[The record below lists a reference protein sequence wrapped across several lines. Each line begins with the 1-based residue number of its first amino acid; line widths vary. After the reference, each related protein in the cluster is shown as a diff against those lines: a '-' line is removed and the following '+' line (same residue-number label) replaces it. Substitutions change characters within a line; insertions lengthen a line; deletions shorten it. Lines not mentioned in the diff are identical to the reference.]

1 MWTTLL
7 CLGLFREELQFRMD
21 KSEYNLKIEE
31 LKTAMHAHDF
41 EKAVDVADSLDIK
54 KIRDNNLLSLIAD
67 AYELTGDNE
76 QAKKILLMAYENTN
90 TGRQLAY
97 RLCLISIKLKELD
110 EANEF
115 YQDFIEMAPRDSA
128 RFILKYKMAKA
139 KKKPVEE
146 LIKILEDYVN
156 IDMEEK
162 WAYELAKL
170 YDVAGEGE
178 KCVNMCDEISLWF
191 AEGKY
196 VVKAMDLKKKYE
208 SLTSTQ
214 QDNYNKKSENKSKE
228 QEEKKAS
235 TQELMDKIM
244 EKTSI
249 KSRIDEAVKEA
260 NERKAESKTIEE
272 VTGTEKNIDKIKA
285 VGKEAADTESF
296 DFPEINESVVE
307 EIKPYDDIE
316 GATIDVNSMTHP
328 QEVEEIKIPGISDD
342 LNELESDSSDKAE
355 AEKEDVVA
363 KTDKEKKRLKLRPFS
378 VKPKKTENPLKEDK
392 KVEAPVNAKVPLE
405 EDEDFKLINPDDV
418 SKVEEPVIDD
428 LGEDTTETV
437 DMEFDED
444 MDMVMKSDEEK
455 EDILNVD
462 DVEDILHQLQARGIL
477 KAETVNSAVSI
488 IENVR
493 ETKKES
499 KEEKP
504 DEKDV
509 STLDRWQEDNVEVE
523 KPLEKEQTSVEDNTS
538 DNEKKEQTSVED
550 NTSDNEEN
558 KASQVE
564 IPDLEEIPDEVED
577 LPEEPEKEEVEIT
590 ENQDASELEVIESQE
605 EEPEVDIEKIAES
618 IPDIEEIQ
626 VAEEAQPEEIPS
638 EQEVAENVQKEA
650 SETAED
656 LGKTAIFTIPKADI
670 ETGNNTGEVVVDEEL
685 PNIDAPEIDLE
696 TGIPEQDLCE
706 DTKNA
711 EESTENENA
720 ESVDAEKSES
730 AENEEAVQ
738 EEPAQD
744 NSIDLDIH
752 STKDLSAKVEVI
764 SGTDWEQPEYE
775 EKLEEE
781 EEQLEGAKEEAE
793 EGTPERTSEGELLN
807 RILNKNNEEIPEPEL
822 VATEEELSVFKNF
835 FNVEG
840 LEDNIQEVVKE
851 LIAGY
856 TPNGK
861 STDGN
866 VVILGEEKTGKT
878 SLAVEI
884 IKLVNKKRGRRNR
897 RLAKIDATAL
907 NKRGFRNSLNK
918 LLGSDLIVENAE
930 KLGAMILS
938 EVVDVSGMFTDDML
952 IILEGETEPMEKM
965 LKDSPRL
972 SKVFNHVIRI
982 KQYDIKE
989 WVEYGKR
996 YAKDKGYVMEE
1007 LASLAFYKA
1016 IDDYF
1021 GEHKGIGR
1029 ADVEKLVDTAIA
1041 NSHKLGRKLSGLFSS
1056 NKNDDGLY
1064 ILIESDFIF

>member
-1 MWTTLL
+1 
-7 CLGLFREELQFRMD
+7 MD

-170 YDVAGEGE
+170 YDIAGEGE

-392 KVEAPVNAKVPLE
+392 KVEAPVNTNVPLE

-504 DEKDV
+504 DEKEV

-523 KPLEKEQTSVEDNTS
+523 KPLE
-538 DNEKKEQTSVED
+538 KEQTSVED

-706 DTKNA
+706 DIKNA

-730 AENEEAVQ
+730 TENEEAVQ

-744 NSIDLDIH
+744 NSINLDIH

-781 EEQLEGAKEEAE
+781 EEQLEVAKEEAE

>member
-1 MWTTLL
+1 
-7 CLGLFREELQFRMD
+7 MD

-31 LKTAMHAHDF
+31 LKAAMHAHDF

-128 RFILKYKMAKA
+128 RYILKYKMAKA
-139 KKKPVEE
+139 ENKPVEE
-146 LIKILEDYVN
+146 LIRILEDYVN

-170 YDVAGEGE
+170 YDIAGEGE

-272 VTGTEKNIDKIKA
+272 VTGTEKNTDKIKV
-285 VGKEAADTESF
+285 VGKEVADTESF

-355 AEKEDVVA
+355 AEKEDVVT
-363 KTDKEKKRLKLRPFS
+363 KTDKEKKRLKLKPFS

-392 KVEAPVNAKVPLE
+392 KVEAPVNAKVTLE
-405 EDEDFKLINPDDV
+405 EDKDFKLINPDDV

-444 MDMVMKSDEEK
+444 MDMVMKSDEKK

-538 DNEKKEQTSVED
+538 DNEEKEQTSVED

-577 LPEEPEKEEVEIT
+577 LPEEPEKEEVETT

-626 VAEEAQPEEIPS
+626 VAEEAQTEEIPS

-650 SETAED
+650 SEIAED

-685 PNIDAPEIDLE
+685 PNIDEPEIDLE
-696 TGIPEQDLCE
+696 TGIPEPDLGE

-730 AENEEAVQ
+730 TENEEAVQ

-744 NSIDLDIH
+744 NSINLDIH

-781 EEQLEGAKEEAE
+781 EEQLEVAKEEAE

>member
-1 MWTTLL
+1 
-7 CLGLFREELQFRMD
+7 MD

-31 LKTAMHAHDF
+31 LKATMHAHDF

-170 YDVAGEGE
+170 YDIAGEGE

-296 DFPEINESVVE
+296 DFPEINESAVE

-355 AEKEDVVA
+355 AEKEDVVT
-363 KTDKEKKRLKLRPFS
+363 KTDKEKKRLKLKPFS

-392 KVEAPVNAKVPLE
+392 KVEAPVNAKVTLE
-405 EDEDFKLINPDDV
+405 EDKDFKLINPDDV

-504 DEKDV
+504 DEKEV

-577 LPEEPEKEEVEIT
+577 LPEEPEKEEVETT

-626 VAEEAQPEEIPS
+626 LAEEAQPEEIPS

-685 PNIDAPEIDLE
+685 PNIDEPEIDLE
-696 TGIPEQDLCE
+696 TGIPEPDLGK

-730 AENEEAVQ
+730 TENEEAVQ

-744 NSIDLDIH
+744 NSINLDIH

-781 EEQLEGAKEEAE
+781 EEQLEVAKEEAE

>member
-1 MWTTLL
+1 
-7 CLGLFREELQFRMD
+7 MD

-170 YDVAGEGE
+170 YDIAGEGE

-428 LGEDTTETV
+428 LGEDTTEPV

-504 DEKDV
+504 DEKEV

-577 LPEEPEKEEVEIT
+577 LPEEPEKEEVETT

-730 AENEEAVQ
+730 TENEEAVQ
-738 EEPAQD
+738 EELAQD
-744 NSIDLDIH
+744 NSINLDIH

-781 EEQLEGAKEEAE
+781 EEQLEVAKEEAE

-897 RLAKIDATAL
+897 RLATIDATAL

>member
-1 MWTTLL
+1 
-7 CLGLFREELQFRMD
+7 MD

-31 LKTAMHAHDF
+31 LKAAMHAHDF

-170 YDVAGEGE
+170 YDIAGEGE

-272 VTGTEKNIDKIKA
+272 VTDTEKNIDKIKV
-285 VGKEAADTESF
+285 VGKEAADTDSF

-392 KVEAPVNAKVPLE
+392 KVEAPVNAKVTLE
-405 EDEDFKLINPDDV
+405 EDKDFKLINPDDV

-504 DEKDV
+504 DEKEV

-577 LPEEPEKEEVEIT
+577 LPEEPEKEEVETT

-626 VAEEAQPEEIPS
+626 LAEEAQPEEIPS

-685 PNIDAPEIDLE
+685 PNIDEPEIDLE
-696 TGIPEQDLCE
+696 TGIPEPDLGK

-730 AENEEAVQ
+730 TENEEAVQ

-744 NSIDLDIH
+744 NSINLDIH

-781 EEQLEGAKEEAE
+781 EEQLEVAKEEAE

>member
-1 MWTTLL
+1 
-7 CLGLFREELQFRMD
+7 MD

-170 YDVAGEGE
+170 YDIAGEGE

-249 KSRIDEAVKEA
+249 KSRIDEAVKKA

-272 VTGTEKNIDKIKA
+272 VTGTEKNIDKIKV

-363 KTDKEKKRLKLRPFS
+363 KTEKEKKRLKLRPFS

-392 KVEAPVNAKVPLE
+392 KVEAPVNANVPLE

-509 STLDRWQEDNVEVE
+509 STLDRWQEDNVEVD

-538 DNEKKEQTSVED
+538 DNEEKEQTSVED
-550 NTSDNEEN
+550 NTSDKEEN

-577 LPEEPEKEEVEIT
+577 LSEEPEKEEVETT

-696 TGIPEQDLCE
+696 TGIPEQDLGE

-730 AENEEAVQ
+730 TENEEAVQ

-744 NSIDLDIH
+744 NSINLDIH

-781 EEQLEGAKEEAE
+781 EEQLEVAKEEAE

>member
-1 MWTTLL
+1 
-7 CLGLFREELQFRMD
+7 MD

-170 YDVAGEGE
+170 YDIAGEGE

-272 VTGTEKNIDKIKA
+272 VTGTEKNIDKIKV

-342 LNELESDSSDKAE
+342 LNGLESDSSDKAE

-363 KTDKEKKRLKLRPFS
+363 KTEKEKKRLKLRPFS

-392 KVEAPVNAKVPLE
+392 KVEASVNANVPLE

-504 DEKDV
+504 DEKEV

-538 DNEKKEQTSVED
+538 DNEEKEQTSVED

-577 LPEEPEKEEVEIT
+577 LPEEPEKEEVETT

-696 TGIPEQDLCE
+696 TGIPEPDLGE

-730 AENEEAVQ
+730 TENEEAVQ
-738 EEPAQD
+738 EEPAQEEPAQD
-744 NSIDLDIH
+744 NSINLDIH

-781 EEQLEGAKEEAE
+781 EEQLELAKEEAE

>member
-1 MWTTLL
+1 
-7 CLGLFREELQFRMD
+7 MD

-170 YDVAGEGE
+170 YDIAGEGE

-355 AEKEDVVA
+355 AETEDVVA

-392 KVEAPVNAKVPLE
+392 KVEAPVNTNVPLE

-504 DEKDV
+504 DEKEV

-523 KPLEKEQTSVEDNTS
+523 KPLEKEQTLVEDNTS
-538 DNEKKEQTSVED
+538 DNEEKEQTSVED

-577 LPEEPEKEEVEIT
+577 LPEEPEKEEVETT

-744 NSIDLDIH
+744 NSINLDIH

-781 EEQLEGAKEEAE
+781 EEQLEVAKEEAE

>member
-1 MWTTLL
+1 
-7 CLGLFREELQFRMD
+7 MD

-170 YDVAGEGE
+170 YDIAGEGE

-260 NERKAESKTIEE
+260 NERKAESKTVEE

>member
-1 MWTTLL
+1 
-7 CLGLFREELQFRMD
+7 MD

-170 YDVAGEGE
+170 YDIAGEGE

-307 EIKPYDDIE
+307 EIKPYDEIE

-342 LNELESDSSDKAE
+342 VSKPESDSSDKAE

-392 KVEAPVNAKVPLE
+392 KVEASVNTNVPLE

-428 LGEDTTETV
+428 LGEDTTEPV

-504 DEKDV
+504 DEKEV

-523 KPLEKEQTSVEDNTS
+523 EPLEKEQTSVEDNTS
-538 DNEKKEQTSVED
+538 GNEKKEQTSVED

-577 LPEEPEKEEVEIT
+577 LPEEPEKEEVETT

-696 TGIPEQDLCE
+696 TGIPEQDLGE

-730 AENEEAVQ
+730 TENEEAVQ

-744 NSIDLDIH
+744 NSINLDIH

-781 EEQLEGAKEEAE
+781 EEQLEVAKEEAE

>member
-1 MWTTLL
+1 
-7 CLGLFREELQFRMD
+7 MD

-170 YDVAGEGE
+170 YDIAGEGE

-328 QEVEEIKIPGISDD
+328 QEVEEIKIPGISDE

-392 KVEAPVNAKVPLE
+392 KVEAPVNTKVPLE

-428 LGEDTTETV
+428 LGEDTTEPV

-577 LPEEPEKEEVEIT
+577 LPEEPEKEEVETT

-730 AENEEAVQ
+730 TENEEAVQ

-744 NSIDLDIH
+744 NSINLDIH

-781 EEQLEGAKEEAE
+781 EEQLEVAKEEAE

>member
-1 MWTTLL
+1 
-7 CLGLFREELQFRMD
+7 MD

-139 KKKPVEE
+139 NKKPVEE

-170 YDVAGEGE
+170 YDIAGEGE

-260 NERKAESKTIEE
+260 NKRKAESKTVEE

-392 KVEAPVNAKVPLE
+392 KVEAPVNTKVPLE

-428 LGEDTTETV
+428 LGEDTTEPV

-504 DEKDV
+504 DEKEV

-523 KPLEKEQTSVEDNTS
+523 KPLE
-538 DNEKKEQTSVED
+538 KEQTSVED

-577 LPEEPEKEEVEIT
+577 LPEEPEKEEVETT

-605 EEPEVDIEKIAES
+605 EEPDVDIEKIAES

-730 AENEEAVQ
+730 TENEEAVQ

-744 NSIDLDIH
+744 NSINLDIH

-781 EEQLEGAKEEAE
+781 EEQLEVAKEEAE

>member
-1 MWTTLL
+1 
-7 CLGLFREELQFRMD
+7 MD

-170 YDVAGEGE
+170 YDIAGEGE

-260 NERKAESKTIEE
+260 NKRKAESKTIEE

-355 AEKEDVVA
+355 ADKEDVIA

-378 VKPKKTENPLKEDK
+378 VKPKKTENSLKEDK

-428 LGEDTTETV
+428 LGEDTTEPV

-538 DNEKKEQTSVED
+538 DNEEKEQTSVEDNTSDNEKKEQTSVED

-577 LPEEPEKEEVEIT
+577 LPEEPEKEEVETT

-685 PNIDAPEIDLE
+685 PNIDAAEIDLE

-744 NSIDLDIH
+744 NSINLDIH

-781 EEQLEGAKEEAE
+781 EEQLEVAKEEAE

>member
-1 MWTTLL
+1 
-7 CLGLFREELQFRMD
+7 MD
-21 KSEYNLKIEE
+21 KSEYNLKMEE

-139 KKKPVEE
+139 NKKPVEE

-538 DNEKKEQTSVED
+538 DNEEKEQTSVEDNTLDNEKKEQTSVED

-577 LPEEPEKEEVEIT
+577 LPEEPEKEEVETT

-730 AENEEAVQ
+730 TENEEAVQ
-738 EEPAQD
+738 EELAQD
-744 NSIDLDIH
+744 NSINLDIH

-781 EEQLEGAKEEAE
+781 EEQLEVAKEEAE

>member
-1 MWTTLL
+1 
-7 CLGLFREELQFRMD
+7 MD

-170 YDVAGEGE
+170 YDIAGEGE

-260 NERKAESKTIEE
+260 NERKAESKTVEE

-316 GATIDVNSMTHP
+316 GATIDVNSITHP

-392 KVEAPVNAKVPLE
+392 KVEAPVNTNVPLE

-428 LGEDTTETV
+428 LGEDTTEPV

-538 DNEKKEQTSVED
+538 DNEEKEQTSVED

-626 VAEEAQPEEIPS
+626 VAEEAQPEENPS

-711 EESTENENA
+711 EESTESENA

-744 NSIDLDIH
+744 NSINLDIH

-781 EEQLEGAKEEAE
+781 EEQLEVAKEEAE

>member
-1 MWTTLL
+1 
-7 CLGLFREELQFRMD
+7 MD

-170 YDVAGEGE
+170 YDIAGEGE

-260 NERKAESKTIEE
+260 NERKAESKTVEE

-355 AEKEDVVA
+355 AEKEDVVT

-392 KVEAPVNAKVPLE
+392 KVEAPVNTNVPLE

-428 LGEDTTETV
+428 LGEDTTEPV

-509 STLDRWQEDNVEVE
+509 STLDRCQEDNVEVE

-538 DNEKKEQTSVED
+538 DNEEKEQTSVEDNTLDNEKKEQTSVED

-577 LPEEPEKEEVEIT
+577 LPEEPEKEEVETT

-730 AENEEAVQ
+730 TENEEAVQ

-744 NSIDLDIH
+744 NSINLDIH

-781 EEQLEGAKEEAE
+781 EEQLEVAKEEAE

>member
-1 MWTTLL
+1 
-7 CLGLFREELQFRMD
+7 MD

-170 YDVAGEGE
+170 YDIAGEGE

-316 GATIDVNSMTHP
+316 GATIDVNRMTHP

-342 LNELESDSSDKAE
+342 VNELESDSSDKAE

-392 KVEAPVNAKVPLE
+392 KVEAPVNTKVPLE

-428 LGEDTTETV
+428 LGEDTTEPV

-504 DEKDV
+504 DEKEV

-577 LPEEPEKEEVEIT
+577 LPEEPEKEEVETT

-706 DTKNA
+706 DIKNA

-730 AENEEAVQ
+730 TENEEAVQ

-744 NSIDLDIH
+744 NSINLDIH

-781 EEQLEGAKEEAE
+781 EEQLEVAKEEAE

>member
-1 MWTTLL
+1 
-7 CLGLFREELQFRMD
+7 MD

-170 YDVAGEGE
+170 YDIAGEGE

-342 LNELESDSSDKAE
+342 VSKPESDSSDKAE

-577 LPEEPEKEEVEIT
+577 LPEEPEKEEVETT

-696 TGIPEQDLCE
+696 TGIPEPDLGE

-711 EESTENENA
+711 EESTENVNA

-730 AENEEAVQ
+730 TENEEAVQ

-744 NSIDLDIH
+744 NSINLDIH

-781 EEQLEGAKEEAE
+781 EEQLELAKEEAE

>member
-1 MWTTLL
+1 
-7 CLGLFREELQFRMD
+7 MD

-170 YDVAGEGE
+170 YDIAGEGE

-260 NERKAESKTIEE
+260 NERKAESKTVEE

-355 AEKEDVVA
+355 AEKEDVVT

-392 KVEAPVNAKVPLE
+392 KVEAPVNTNVPLE

-428 LGEDTTETV
+428 LGEDTTEPV

-538 DNEKKEQTSVED
+538 DNEEKEQTSVEDNTLDNEKKEQTSVED

-577 LPEEPEKEEVEIT
+577 LPEEPEKEEVETT

-744 NSIDLDIH
+744 NSINLDIH

-781 EEQLEGAKEEAE
+781 EEQLEVAKEEAE

>member
-1 MWTTLL
+1 
-7 CLGLFREELQFRMD
+7 MD

-170 YDVAGEGE
+170 YDIAGEGE

-260 NERKAESKTIEE
+260 NERKAESKTVEE

-355 AEKEDVVA
+355 AEKEDVVT

-392 KVEAPVNAKVPLE
+392 KVEAPVNTNVPLE

-428 LGEDTTETV
+428 LGEDTTEPV

-538 DNEKKEQTSVED
+538 DNEEKEQTSVEDNTLDNEKKEQTSVED

-564 IPDLEEIPDEVED
+564 IP
-577 LPEEPEKEEVEIT
+577 
-590 ENQDASELEVIESQE
+590 ELEVIESQE

-730 AENEEAVQ
+730 TENEEAVQ

-744 NSIDLDIH
+744 NSINLDIH

-781 EEQLEGAKEEAE
+781 EEQLEVAKEEAE

>member
-1 MWTTLL
+1 
-7 CLGLFREELQFRMD
+7 MD

-97 RLCLISIKLKELD
+97 RLCLVSIKLKELD

-170 YDVAGEGE
+170 YDIAGEGE

-272 VTGTEKNIDKIKA
+272 VTDTEKNIDNIKV

-296 DFPEINESVVE
+296 GFPEINESVVE

-363 KTDKEKKRLKLRPFS
+363 KTDKEKKRLKLKPFS
-378 VKPKKTENPLKEDK
+378 VKPKKTENPLKEER
-392 KVEAPVNAKVPLE
+392 KVEAPVNTNVPLE

-418 SKVEEPVIDD
+418 STTEETAIDD
-428 LGEDTTETV
+428 SIKDTAEPV

-444 MDMVMKSDEEK
+444 MDMVMKSEEK
-455 EDILNVD
+455 KEDVLNVD

-493 ETKKES
+493 ETKKEP

-504 DEKDV
+504 AEKDV

-523 KPLEKEQTSVEDNTS
+523 KPLEKEQTPVEEKTS
-538 DNEKKEQTSVED
+538 DDEEKEQTSVED
-550 NTSDNEEN
+550 SISYNEEN
-558 KASQVE
+558 KAPQVE

-577 LPEEPEKEEVEIT
+577 LPEEPETEEVKAT
-590 ENQDASELEVIESQE
+590 ENQDVSESEVIESQE

-618 IPDIEEIQ
+618 IPDIEEVQI
-626 VAEEAQPEEIPS
+626 AEEVQQEEAPS
-638 EQEVAENVQKEA
+638 EQEVAETVQEED

-670 ETGNNTGEVVVDEEL
+670 ETNNKAGEVVVDEEL

-696 TGIPEQDLCE
+696 TGIPEPDLGE
-706 DTKNA
+706 DIKEA
-711 EESTENENA
+711 ETESTENEGA
-720 ESVDAEKSES
+720 ESVEAEKSENT
-730 AENEEAVQ
+730 ENEEADAVEAVQ
-738 EEPAQD
+738 EEPTQD
-744 NSIDLDIH
+744 NSINLDIH

-775 EKLEEE
+775 EELEEE
-781 EEQLEGAKEEAE
+781 EEQLEVAKEEAE
-793 EGTPERTSEGELLN
+793 SDAPERTSEGELLN

-866 VVILGEEKTGKT
+866 VIILGEEKTGKT

>member
-1 MWTTLL
+1 
-7 CLGLFREELQFRMD
+7 MD

-170 YDVAGEGE
+170 YDIAGEGE

-392 KVEAPVNAKVPLE
+392 KVEAPVNTNVPLE

-504 DEKDV
+504 DEKEV

-523 KPLEKEQTSVEDNTS
+523 KPLE
-538 DNEKKEQTSVED
+538 KEQTSVED

-781 EEQLEGAKEEAE
+781 EEQLEVAKEEAE

-1029 ADVEKLVDTAIA
+1029 ADVEKLVDSAIA

>member
-1 MWTTLL
+1 
-7 CLGLFREELQFRMD
+7 MD

-170 YDVAGEGE
+170 YDIAGEGE

-260 NERKAESKTIEE
+260 NERKAESKTVEE

-392 KVEAPVNAKVPLE
+392 KVEAPVNTNVPLE

-428 LGEDTTETV
+428 LGEDTTESV

-538 DNEKKEQTSVED
+538 DNEEKEQTSVED

-577 LPEEPEKEEVEIT
+577 LPEEPEKEEVETT

-696 TGIPEQDLCE
+696 TGIPEQDLGE

-730 AENEEAVQ
+730 TENEEAVQ
-738 EEPAQD
+738 D
-744 NSIDLDIH
+744 NSINLDIH

-781 EEQLEGAKEEAE
+781 EEQLEVAKEEAE

>member
-1 MWTTLL
+1 
-7 CLGLFREELQFRMD
+7 MD

-170 YDVAGEGE
+170 YDIAGEGE

-260 NERKAESKTIEE
+260 NERKAESKTVEE

-392 KVEAPVNAKVPLE
+392 KVEAPVNTNVPLE

-428 LGEDTTETV
+428 LGEDTTETG

-504 DEKDV
+504 DEKEV

-523 KPLEKEQTSVEDNTS
+523 KPLE
-538 DNEKKEQTSVED
+538 KEQTSVED

-781 EEQLEGAKEEAE
+781 EEQLEVAKEEAE

-866 VVILGEEKTGKT
+866 VVIIGEEKTGKT

>member
-1 MWTTLL
+1 
-7 CLGLFREELQFRMD
+7 MD

-31 LKTAMHAHDF
+31 LKAAMHAHDF

-170 YDVAGEGE
+170 YDIAGEGE

-272 VTGTEKNIDKIKA
+272 VTDTEKNIDKIKA

-296 DFPEINESVVE
+296 DFPEINESAVE

-392 KVEAPVNAKVPLE
+392 KVEAPVNAKVTLE
-405 EDEDFKLINPDDV
+405 EDKDFKLINPDDV

-428 LGEDTTETV
+428 LGEDTTEPV

-444 MDMVMKSDEEK
+444 MDMVMKSDEKK

-488 IENVR
+488 IENVER
-493 ETKKES
+493 LRKNLKKKS
-499 KEEKP
+499 
-504 DEKDV
+504 
-509 STLDRWQEDNVEVE
+509 LM
-523 KPLEKEQTSVEDNTS
+523 
-538 DNEKKEQTSVED
+538 KK
-550 NTSDNEEN
+550 
-558 KASQVE
+558 
-564 IPDLEEIPDEVED
+564 
-577 LPEEPEKEEVEIT
+577 
-590 ENQDASELEVIESQE
+590 
-605 EEPEVDIEKIAES
+605 
-618 IPDIEEIQ
+618 
-626 VAEEAQPEEIPS
+626 
-638 EQEVAENVQKEA
+638 
-650 SETAED
+650 
-656 LGKTAIFTIPKADI
+656 
-670 ETGNNTGEVVVDEEL
+670 
-685 PNIDAPEIDLE
+685 
-696 TGIPEQDLCE
+696 
-706 DTKNA
+706 
-711 EESTENENA
+711 
-720 ESVDAEKSES
+720 
-730 AENEEAVQ
+730 
-738 EEPAQD
+738 
-744 NSIDLDIH
+744 
-752 STKDLSAKVEVI
+752 
-764 SGTDWEQPEYE
+764 
-775 EKLEEE
+775 KL
-781 EEQLEGAKEEAE
+781 A
-793 EGTPERTSEGELLN
+793 LL
-807 RILNKNNEEIPEPEL
+807 
-822 VATEEELSVFKNF
+822 
-835 FNVEG
+835 
-840 LEDNIQEVVKE
+840 
-851 LIAGY
+851 
-856 TPNGK
+856 
-861 STDGN
+861 TDG
-866 VVILGEEKTGKT
+866 
-878 SLAVEI
+878 
-884 IKLVNKKRGRRNR
+884 RR
-897 RLAKIDATAL
+897 I
-907 NKRGFRNSLNK
+907 
-918 LLGSDLIVENAE
+918 
-930 KLGAMILS
+930 
-938 EVVDVSGMFTDDML
+938 
-952 IILEGETEPMEKM
+952 M
-965 LKDSPRL
+965 LK
-972 SKVFNHVIRI
+972 
-982 KQYDIKE
+982 
-989 WVEYGKR
+989 
-996 YAKDKGYVMEE
+996 
-1007 LASLAFYKA
+1007 
-1016 IDDYF
+1016 
-1021 GEHKGIGR
+1021 
-1029 ADVEKLVDTAIA
+1029 
-1041 NSHKLGRKLSGLFSS
+1041 
-1056 NKNDDGLY
+1056 
-1064 ILIESDFIF
+1064 

>member
-1 MWTTLL
+1 
-7 CLGLFREELQFRMD
+7 MD

-170 YDVAGEGE
+170 YDIAGEGE

-392 KVEAPVNAKVPLE
+392 KVEAPVNTNVPLE

-509 STLDRWQEDNVEVE
+509 STLDRWQEDNVEVD

-538 DNEKKEQTSVED
+538 DNEEKEQTSVED

-577 LPEEPEKEEVEIT
+577 LPEEPEKEEVETT

-696 TGIPEQDLCE
+696 TGIPEQDLGE

-730 AENEEAVQ
+730 TENEEAVQ

-744 NSIDLDIH
+744 NSINLDIH

-781 EEQLEGAKEEAE
+781 EEQLEVAKEEAE

>member
-1 MWTTLL
+1 
-7 CLGLFREELQFRMD
+7 MD

-170 YDVAGEGE
+170 YDIAGEGE

-307 EIKPYDDIE
+307 EIKPYDEIE

-342 LNELESDSSDKAE
+342 VSKPESDSSDKAE

-392 KVEAPVNAKVPLE
+392 KVEASVNTNVPLE

-418 SKVEEPVIDD
+418 SKVEEPVIDN
-428 LGEDTTETV
+428 LGEDTTEPV

-504 DEKDV
+504 DEKEV

-523 KPLEKEQTSVEDNTS
+523 KPLEKEQTSVEDNTSDNEKKEQTSVEDNTS

-577 LPEEPEKEEVEIT
+577 LPEEPEKEEVETT

-730 AENEEAVQ
+730 TENEEAVQ

-744 NSIDLDIH
+744 NSINLDIH

-781 EEQLEGAKEEAE
+781 EEQLEVAKEEAE

>member
-1 MWTTLL
+1 
-7 CLGLFREELQFRMD
+7 MD

-170 YDVAGEGE
+170 YDIAGEGE

-428 LGEDTTETV
+428 LGEDTTEPV

-504 DEKDV
+504 DEKEV

-523 KPLEKEQTSVEDNTS
+523 KPLEKEQTSVEDNIS
-538 DNEKKEQTSVED
+538 DNEEKEQTSVED

-577 LPEEPEKEEVEIT
+577 LPEEPEKEEVETT

-605 EEPEVDIEKIAES
+605 EEPDVDIEKIAES

-730 AENEEAVQ
+730 TENEEAVQ

-744 NSIDLDIH
+744 NSINLDIH

-781 EEQLEGAKEEAE
+781 EEQLEVAKEEAE

>member
-1 MWTTLL
+1 
-7 CLGLFREELQFRMD
+7 MD

-170 YDVAGEGE
+170 YDIAGEGE

-260 NERKAESKTIEE
+260 NERKAESKTVEE

-392 KVEAPVNAKVPLE
+392 KVEAPVNTNVPLE

-428 LGEDTTETV
+428 LGEDTTESV

-538 DNEKKEQTSVED
+538 DNEEKEQTSVED

-564 IPDLEEIPDEVED
+564 IPNLEEIPDEVED
-577 LPEEPEKEEVEIT
+577 LPEEPEKEEVETT

-696 TGIPEQDLCE
+696 TGIPEQDLGE

-730 AENEEAVQ
+730 TENEEAVQ

-744 NSIDLDIH
+744 NSINLDIH

-781 EEQLEGAKEEAE
+781 EEQLEVAKEEAE

>member
-1 MWTTLL
+1 
-7 CLGLFREELQFRMD
+7 MD

-170 YDVAGEGE
+170 YDIAGEGE

-392 KVEAPVNAKVPLE
+392 KVEAPVNTNVPLE

-428 LGEDTTETV
+428 LGEDTTESV

-504 DEKDV
+504 DEKEV

-523 KPLEKEQTSVEDNTS
+523 KPLE
-538 DNEKKEQTSVED
+538 KEQTSVED

-577 LPEEPEKEEVEIT
+577 LPEEPEKEEVETT
-590 ENQDASELEVIESQE
+590 ENQDAFELEVIESQE

-706 DTKNA
+706 DIKNA

-730 AENEEAVQ
+730 TENEEAVQ

-744 NSIDLDIH
+744 NSINLDIH

-781 EEQLEGAKEEAE
+781 EEQLEVAKEEAE

>member
-1 MWTTLL
+1 
-7 CLGLFREELQFRMD
+7 MD

-170 YDVAGEGE
+170 YDIAGEGE

-392 KVEAPVNAKVPLE
+392 KVEAPVNTNVPLE

-523 KPLEKEQTSVEDNTS
+523 KPLE
-538 DNEKKEQTSVED
+538 KEQTSVED

-730 AENEEAVQ
+730 TENEEAVQ

-744 NSIDLDIH
+744 NSINLDIH

-781 EEQLEGAKEEAE
+781 EEQLEVAKEEAE

>member
-1 MWTTLL
+1 
-7 CLGLFREELQFRMD
+7 MD

-170 YDVAGEGE
+170 YDIAGEGE

-260 NERKAESKTIEE
+260 NERKAESKTVEE

-355 AEKEDVVA
+355 AEKEDVVT

-392 KVEAPVNAKVPLE
+392 KVEAPVNTNVPLE

-428 LGEDTTETV
+428 LGEDTTEPV

-538 DNEKKEQTSVED
+538 DNE
-550 NTSDNEEN
+550 EN

-577 LPEEPEKEEVEIT
+577 LPEEPEKEEVETT

-730 AENEEAVQ
+730 TENEEAVQ

-744 NSIDLDIH
+744 NSINLDIH

-781 EEQLEGAKEEAE
+781 EEQLEVAKEEAE

>member
-1 MWTTLL
+1 
-7 CLGLFREELQFRMD
+7 MD

-170 YDVAGEGE
+170 YDIAGEGE

-378 VKPKKTENPLKEDK
+378 VKPKKTENPLKEDN

-428 LGEDTTETV
+428 LGEDTTEPV

-504 DEKDV
+504 DEKEV

-577 LPEEPEKEEVEIT
+577 LPEEPEKEEVETT

-730 AENEEAVQ
+730 TENEEAVQ
-738 EEPAQD
+738 EELAQD
-744 NSIDLDIH
+744 NSINLDIH

-781 EEQLEGAKEEAE
+781 EEQLEVAKEEAE

>member
-1 MWTTLL
+1 
-7 CLGLFREELQFRMD
+7 MD

-170 YDVAGEGE
+170 YDIAGEGE

-307 EIKPYDDIE
+307 EIKPYDEIE

-342 LNELESDSSDKAE
+342 VSKPESDSSDKAE

-392 KVEAPVNAKVPLE
+392 KVEASVNANVPLE

-428 LGEDTTETV
+428 LGEDTTEPV

-504 DEKDV
+504 DEKEV
-509 STLDRWQEDNVEVE
+509 STLDRWKEDNVEVE
-523 KPLEKEQTSVEDNTS
+523 KPLE
-538 DNEKKEQTSVED
+538 KEQTSVED

-626 VAEEAQPEEIPS
+626 VAEEAQPEENPS

-744 NSIDLDIH
+744 NSINLDIH

-781 EEQLEGAKEEAE
+781 EEQLEVAKEEAE

>member
-1 MWTTLL
+1 
-7 CLGLFREELQFRMD
+7 MD

-170 YDVAGEGE
+170 YDIAGEGE

-260 NERKAESKTIEE
+260 NERKAESKTVEE

-392 KVEAPVNAKVPLE
+392 KVEAPVNANVPLE

-504 DEKDV
+504 DEKEV

-538 DNEKKEQTSVED
+538 DNEEKEQTSVED

-577 LPEEPEKEEVEIT
+577 LPEEPEKEEVETT

-696 TGIPEQDLCE
+696 TGIPEQDLGK

-730 AENEEAVQ
+730 TENEEAVQ

-744 NSIDLDIH
+744 NSINLDIH

-781 EEQLEGAKEEAE
+781 EEQLEVAKEEAE

>member
-1 MWTTLL
+1 
-7 CLGLFREELQFRMD
+7 MD

-523 KPLEKEQTSVEDNTS
+523 KPLE
-538 DNEKKEQTSVED
+538 KEQTSVED

>member
-1 MWTTLL
+1 
-7 CLGLFREELQFRMD
+7 MD

-170 YDVAGEGE
+170 YDIAGEGE

-392 KVEAPVNAKVPLE
+392 KVEAPVNTNVPLE

-577 LPEEPEKEEVEIT
+577 LPEEPEKEEVET
-590 ENQDASELEVIESQE
+590 TDNQDASELEVIESQE

-744 NSIDLDIH
+744 NSINLDIH

-781 EEQLEGAKEEAE
+781 EEQLEVAKEEAE

>member
-1 MWTTLL
+1 
-7 CLGLFREELQFRMD
+7 MD

-170 YDVAGEGE
+170 YDIAGEGE

-342 LNELESDSSDKAE
+342 LNELKSDSSDKAE

-363 KTDKEKKRLKLRPFS
+363 KPDKEKKRLKLRPFS

-392 KVEAPVNAKVPLE
+392 KVEAPVNANVPLE

-428 LGEDTTETV
+428 LGEDTTEPV

-509 STLDRWQEDNVEVE
+509 STLDRWQEDNVEVD
-523 KPLEKEQTSVEDNTS
+523 KPLE
-538 DNEKKEQTSVED
+538 KEQTSVED

-577 LPEEPEKEEVEIT
+577 LPEEPEKEEVETT

-730 AENEEAVQ
+730 TENEEAVQ

-744 NSIDLDIH
+744 NSINLDIH

-781 EEQLEGAKEEAE
+781 EEQLEVAKEEAE

>member
-1 MWTTLL
+1 
-7 CLGLFREELQFRMD
+7 MD

-170 YDVAGEGE
+170 YDIAGEGE

-272 VTGTEKNIDKIKA
+272 VTGTEKNIDNIKA

-392 KVEAPVNAKVPLE
+392 KVEAPVNTKVPLE

-504 DEKDV
+504 DEKEV

-538 DNEKKEQTSVED
+538 DNEEKEQTSVED

-730 AENEEAVQ
+730 TENEEAAQ
-738 EEPAQD
+738 EELAQD
-744 NSIDLDIH
+744 NSINLDIH

-781 EEQLEGAKEEAE
+781 EEQLEVAKEEAE